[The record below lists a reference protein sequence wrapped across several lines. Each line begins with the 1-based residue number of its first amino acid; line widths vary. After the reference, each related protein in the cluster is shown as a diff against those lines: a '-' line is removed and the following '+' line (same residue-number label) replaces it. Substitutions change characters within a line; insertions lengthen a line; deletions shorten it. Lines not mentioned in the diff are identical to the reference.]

1 MTIDYSSN
9 SRTYPLYWTLLCLS
23 PAFILSYSVY
33 SLGMDYGLG
42 FLALAFAL
50 LYLRS
55 SVPSKSRW
63 FLVLAM
69 VLFAIATYL
78 FPFTAFVLP
87 FLIYGCLAPDNK
99 KSTAQTNDVLLSRL
113 ACIVFVGLSVWRILF
128 GLDWSQFQLTLFQK
142 AGLFYLGFFCLVLLA
157 LLPIFFIRLRQL
169 DWAFYGFGLLSIFCL
184 VGFGFDWGYCLTIF
198 CTLLFTSLIFN
209 FRSVI
214 FRPSVARISV
224 LTIALNSLLWS
235 IPTPFVGMPGL
246 GVYGALYEA
255 YPRIA
260 MEDPLKH
267 PFWRE
272 AAERYSRVELG
283 QLRNGLLPDS
293 QKLEFLLK
301 RAGIK
306 HIVFKEDLNADLR
319 VRDSDFNT
327 FYILDDWR
335 FNPSFRF
342 VPNQSVDLLARIDG
356 YLVYAPGWKV
366 CKQCREIAPDLQIA
380 ALPSEFKV
388 DKAIKFGAT
397 SSGRHLLADGW
408 ALPEGWGV
416 WSSGKLATI
425 YFPKPQQGAKTLELN
440 LRAFIAPNHPNQE
453 VSVLLDGKL
462 MDTYSLAKGE
472 GNVLNI
478 PLSSTANNFYR
489 VDFQMHNPIRPVD
502 LGFNQDQRLLG
513 VALVSAR
520 FK

>member
-9 SRTYPLYWTLLCLS
+9 SRTHPLYWALLCLS

-42 FLALAFAL
+42 CLVLALAFL
-50 LYLRS
+50 NLRS

-63 FLVLAM
+63 SLVLAM
-69 VLFAIATYL
+69 VLFAMAIYQFSFA
-78 FPFTAFVLP
+78 AFALP
-87 FLIYGCLAPDNK
+87 FFIYSCLAPDNK
-99 KSTAQTNDVLLSRL
+99 KLTAETNDVLLSRI
-113 ACIVFVGLSVWRILF
+113 ACIVFIVLSVWRIFF
-128 GLDWSQFQLTLFQK
+128 GLDWSQFQPALFQK
-142 AGLFYLGFFCLVLLA
+142 TELFYLGFLCLALLA
-157 LLPIFFIRLRQL
+157 LLPIFFIRLHQL

-198 CTLLFTSLIFN
+198 CTLIFISLIFN

-224 LTIALNSLLWS
+224 LTITLYSLLWS
-235 IPTPFVGMPGL
+235 IPMPFVGIPGL

-255 YPRIA
+255 YPRLA

-272 AAERYSRVELG
+272 AADRYTQVEIG
-283 QLRNGLLPDS
+283 QVRNGLPPDS

-306 HIVFKEDLNADLR
+306 HIVFQEYLNADLQ
-319 VRDSDFNT
+319 VGDSDFNT

-342 VPNQSVDLLARIDG
+342 VPNPSVDLLARIDG

-380 ALPSEFKV
+380 ALPSVFKV
-388 DKAIKFGAT
+388 DEVIKFGDT
-397 SSGRHLLADGW
+397 SSGRYLLADGW
-408 ALPEGWGV
+408 ALPESWGV
-416 WSSGKLATI
+416 WSSAKLASI

-462 MDTYSLAKGE
+462 IGTYSLAKGE

>member
-1 MTIDYSSN
+1 MTIDCSSN
-9 SRTYPLYWTLLCLS
+9 SRPKSLYWALLCLS
-23 PAFILSYSVY
+23 PAFILSYSVA
-33 SLGMDYGLG
+33 SMRIDYGLG
-42 FLALAFAL
+42 CLVLPLALL
-50 LYLRS
+50 NLRS
-55 SVPSKSRW
+55 LVPSKSRW
-63 FLVLAM
+63 LLVFAM
-69 VLFAIATYL
+69 LLFAMTIYQ
-78 FPFTAFVLP
+78 FPFAAFALP
-87 FLIYGCLAPDNK
+87 FFVYGSLTPDDQ
-99 KSTAQTNDVLLSRL
+99 KSTGQTNDVLLSHL
-113 ACIVFVGLSVWRILF
+113 ACIVFIGLSVWRIF
-128 GLDWSQFQLTLFQK
+128 FELDWSQFQPVLFEK
-142 AGLFYLGFFCLVLLA
+142 TRLFYLGLFYLSLLA
-157 LLPIFFIRLRQL
+157 FLPLFFIRLRSL
-169 DWAFYGFGLLSIFCL
+169 AWVFYGLGLVAIFCL

-198 CTLLFTSLIFN
+198 CTLVFTSLIFN

-214 FRPSVARISV
+214 FNPGVARISA
-224 LTIALNSLLWS
+224 LTIALYSLLWS
-235 IPTPFVGMPGL
+235 IPTPFLGMPGL

-255 YPRIA
+255 YPRFT

-272 AAERYSRVELG
+272 AAERYTQVEIG
-283 QLRNGLLPDS
+283 QVRNGLPPDS

-306 HIVFKEDLNADLR
+306 HIAFRQDLNADLQI
-319 VRDSDFNT
+319 RDSDFNT

-342 VPNQSVDLLARIDG
+342 VPNPSRDLLARIDG

-388 DKAIKFGAT
+388 DEVIRFGAS

-416 WSSGKLATI
+416 WSNGKLATI
-425 YFPKPQQGAKTLELN
+425 YFPKPQQDTKTLELN

-462 MDTYSLAKGE
+462 MGTYSLAKGE
-472 GNVLNI
+472 GNILNI
-478 PLSSTANNFYR
+478 PLSLTASNFYK